1 MQTFTHMKNLGRLFF
16 LSLMVVL
23 PTSLISQEVWT
34 LQRCLEHAR
43 EKNIG
48 LKQVQLRVDEA
59 RLGFHQAWAQ
69 MLPTANLSSDFS
81 ENYGLSFD
89 PNSLTLQNDNYSTF
103 FTGASANMLVF
114 GGLQRY
120 HTLRGAISNREA
132 AKYDFQ
138 QALDDLYLNVADLY
152 LQTVFA
158 QERAQIADQQ
168 LRLLQAQCDRTKL
181 LYENGALNKGEW
193 LMLEAQ
199 RSSQEIQRVR
209 ANNAL
214 ALAKLALSQA
224 MDLPSPDIQIDTT
237 ETLALLRALPAK
249 SAAALSPD
257 QLFQAA
263 QGSRPGLLAAEARVT
278 AGRQSL
284 WASRGSYLPSISAGA
299 RINTVYSELR
309 KQNPLD
315 PNSAPI
321 PFLDQVRL
329 NNSQTLSMSLSVPI
343 FNGLGV
349 RTAVQRAKINM
360 IGAELALTQERQ
372 TLRNTVYRAW
382 ADAQAAEK
390 TLEAN
395 QKNAEALRLSYSY
408 IQTRFE
414 VQAANAFELNDATT
428 KLFNAET
435 ELAIAKFDAL
445 FKHLVLEFYQGQRI
459 IK

>member
-1 MQTFTHMKNLGRLFF
+1 MH
-16 LSLMVVL
+16 V
-23 PTSLISQEVWT
+23 
-34 LQRCLEHAR
+34 
-43 EKNIG
+43 
-48 LKQVQLRVDEA
+48 
-59 RLGFHQAWAQ
+59 
-69 MLPTANLSSDFS
+69 
-81 ENYGLSFD
+81 
-89 PNSLTLQNDNYSTF
+89 QNDIAYHQF
-103 FTGASANMLVF
+103 F
-114 GGLQRY
+114 
-120 HTLRGAISNREA
+120 
-132 AKYDFQ
+132 
-138 QALDDLYLNVADLY
+138 
-152 LQTVFA
+152 
-158 QERAQIADQQ
+158 
-168 LRLLQAQCDRTKL
+168 
-181 LYENGALNKGEW
+181 
-193 LMLEAQ
+193 
-199 RSSQEIQRVR
+199 
-209 ANNAL
+209 
-214 ALAKLALSQA
+214 
-224 MDLPSPDIQIDTT
+224 DIQIDTT

-257 QLFQAA
+257 QLFLAA
-263 QGSRPGLLAAEARVT
+263 LGSRPGLLAAEARVT

-315 PNSAPI
+315 PNSAAI

-435 ELAIAKFDAL
+435 ELANAKFDAL